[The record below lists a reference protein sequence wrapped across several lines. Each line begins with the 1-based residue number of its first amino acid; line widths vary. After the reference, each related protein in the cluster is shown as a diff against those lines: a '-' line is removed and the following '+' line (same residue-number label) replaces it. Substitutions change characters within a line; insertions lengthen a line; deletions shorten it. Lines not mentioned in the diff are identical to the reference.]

1 MATKHLPNQDG
12 ISAIGDDIS
21 LLELPH
27 WAFGGAEGLAISLS
41 VHPFAAYHSPPDTI
55 GPLFAPD
62 VFSGFIA
69 DARGGAGAWQAG
81 WWRWLRSPHHLYQR
95 QSERRQRQRI
105 QYPNQFQRQL
115 DRQTASD
122 RDMGG

>member
-41 VHPFAAYHSPPDTI
+41 VHPFEAQHSPPDTI

-62 VFSGFIA
+62 AV
-69 DARGGAGAWQAG
+69 
-81 WWRWLRSPHHLYQR
+81 LP
-95 QSERRQRQRI
+95 
-105 QYPNQFQRQL
+105 
-115 DRQTASD
+115 
-122 RDMGG
+122 